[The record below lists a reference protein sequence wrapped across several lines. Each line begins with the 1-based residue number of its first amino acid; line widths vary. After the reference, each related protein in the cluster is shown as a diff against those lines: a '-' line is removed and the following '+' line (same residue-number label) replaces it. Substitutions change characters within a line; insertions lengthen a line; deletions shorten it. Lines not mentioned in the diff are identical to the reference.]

1 MTFEEMQNLLGQLIS
16 LECALGHYKLF
27 DEIRKGADLQ
37 NRLSIYYD
45 TDEADKIKDD
55 CNQFLLKHSETMER
69 FDRDTL

>member
-37 NRLSIYYD
+37 NKLIIYYCKGD
-45 TDEADKIKDD
+45 GALIENECKS
-55 CNQFLLKHSETMER
+55 FLSKHAGTIQR
-69 FDRDTL
+69 FDKETL